1 MAAPIDGPGPVAWA
15 HRLTIV
21 TALLGALAYAAWEFS
36 GWAGGGGPGPAV
48 RGTVALGIAAGFG
61 LYLRRLRARLIDKL
75 TPRHPA

>member
-21 TALLGALAYAAWEFS
+21 TAFLGALAYAAWEF
-36 GWAGGGGPGPAV
+36 ADGGRGASV
-48 RGTVALGIAAGFG
+48 RGVLALGVAAGFG
-61 LYLRRLRARLIDKL
+61 LYLRRLRTRLIDKL